1 MSENKRKVVL
11 KFKKASVFIKT
22 NLVDVYFIHFDFRF
36 GKGLGGKLAKGAV
49 IGAGAYAG
57 YKVTLLL
64 FQGS

>member
-1 MSENKRKVVL
+1 MYIL
-11 KFKKASVFIKT
+11 FI
-22 NLVDVYFIHFDFRF
+22 DFRF

-64 FQGS
+64 FQGY